1 VESGPALRGLF
12 YFRNAGGRSRVWQ
25 TDVMMPSV
33 RAWAVAL
40 VAAAGCH
47 ALPAPAPQPQ
57 PQPQPQP
64 RPQPE
69 PTAQP
74 GAVVPSTVVSPEA
87 LATVPPIADRL
98 VLDPVTWA
106 DVPGWADD
114 TTADALPALLASCG
128 KLAKKDDT
136 DALGVAPFA
145 GTAADWRSLCA
156 AAKKV
161 PAGDH
166 ARARAMLE
174 RELIPY
180 AASNND
186 SNVGKL
192 TGYYVAEVRA
202 SRRRHGAYQVP
213 VYGRPADLVSVD
225 LTRFVDDARGR
236 RVWGRIDKKTGAVVP
251 YATRAEIRNGAL
263 AGKKLEMLWA
273 DSKVDLLFAEIQG
286 SARVHLDDGTTVWLE
301 FAGKNGQPYK
311 GVGKLLRE
319 MGELEA
325 GQGTMQGIRAWF
337 DAHPDRVDEIMDL
350 NPSKVFFALRKRP
363 GARGS
368 QGVFLTPRRSMAIDR
383 AYIAHSTPIWV
394 ETDAPVAGGTGTAP
408 WRHLVVAQDT
418 GGGILGPL
426 RGDIYWGDD
435 AQAGEIAGRMGGPGK
450 FWLLLPRSI
459 TVVGKSLTPP

>member
-1 VESGPALRGLF
+1 M
-12 YFRNAGGRSRVWQ
+12 SRVWQ

-33 RAWAVAL
+33 RACAMAL
-40 VAAAGCH
+40 VGMTACRAAPIA
-47 ALPAPAPQPQ
+47 APVAAPEPRSQSQPQPAPAPQA
-57 PQPQPQP
+57 
-64 RPQPE
+64 QPE
-69 PTAQP
+69 A
-74 GAVVPSTVVSPEA
+74 AAPSTVVSPEA

-98 VLDPVTWA
+98 VLDAVTWA

-114 TTADALPALLASCG
+114 TIADALPALLASCA
-128 KLAKKDDT
+128 KLARKKDT
-136 DALGVAPFA
+136 DALGVAPFG
-145 GTAADWRSLCA
+145 GTAADWRALCA
-156 AAKKV
+156 AAAKV

-166 ARARAMLE
+166 VRARAMLE
-174 RELIPY
+174 RELVPY

-202 SRRRHGAYQVP
+202 SRRRRGRYQVP
-213 VYGRPADLVSVD
+213 VYGRPPDLVSVD
-225 LTRFVDDARGR
+225 LTHFVDDARGR
-236 RVWGRIDKKTGAVVP
+236 RVWGRLDKKTGAVIP

-263 AGKKLEMLWA
+263 AGKKLELLWA

-350 NPSKVFFALRKRP
+350 NPSKVFFALRTRA

-394 ETDAPVAGGTGTAP
+394 ETDAPVVGGSGTAP
-408 WRHLVVAQDT
+408 WRHLLVAQDT

-435 AQAGEIAGRMGGPGK
+435 TQAAEIAGRMGGPGK